1 MLPPVVALSDTALSQ
16 FNQSPYLPTPSRVQ
30 IGQPRGDAASGPL
43 TSPAAFDSDRRDVLS
58 LSGQLQLAQG
68 LSSVAEAVGSVLK
81 LARHEGETLN
91 DYADRLAET
100 IAALPPAERVALQRV
115 LMQLFKGV
123 TLRLLVDIL
132 KNPFGPEATRLSLQ
146 LETDAAA
153 ERDPVTKLV
162 VTSYRQND
170 GSGGLIGPP
179 NRPFLATNG
188 GTPPAALAPKAAQAV
203 PPGLTAPSQ
212 SPGLLPAAPH
222 SDGTAALFEAEASP
236 QTLTAK
242 PGQPGAVALVAG
254 SSQASQ
260 QLAAAAEFV
269 AMPGAQQ
276 QISGEIRGQ
285 NSGGPSAP
293 VLPVRA
299 EGMENNLAAMPMRQA
314 EVTEPA
320 RADRTA
326 ARTPEPLPPARD
338 DVTYDGPALARQG
351 SQRVPS
357 AAAGSLR
364 TATNTAVLLPS
375 AGKPAVAMMEPVAAR
390 TIDRYASI
398 FAGDSFADEFSFG
411 LKATAQASP
420 ASVASP
426 AAMASSNPAQP
437 ASSALNAVLPG
448 GVAPQGVP
456 NEGANATVLDAQM
469 RAASTPVS
477 VQAEATGAVAIGHL
491 SSEAAVQAADVMAEQ
506 AVHRPNGL
514 LPPAA
519 MHTTMATAF
528 VPAFV
533 PYPIASP
540 AAKDS
545 GDLVRAVEAV
555 NENGRSGRR
564 RQGRGREDQANQ
576 NGQEEAGDEG
586 RADDELSSADIAQT
600 QPDRTTAASNRNQAP
615 TAHLSGDRQGEAQDF
630 YQRLA
635 AW

>member
-212 SPGLLPAAPH
+212 SPGLLPAAHH
-222 SDGTAALFEAEASP
+222 SDGTAALFDAEASP
-236 QTLTAK
+236 QALTAK

-254 SSQASQ
+254 SSQAYQ
-260 QLAAAAEFV
+260 QQAAALEFV

-285 NSGGPSAP
+285 NSGGPSVP
-293 VLPVRA
+293 VVPVRA
-299 EGMENNLAAMPMRQA
+299 GGVENHLTAMPMPKA
-314 EVTEPA
+314 EVAEPA

-326 ARTPEPLPPARD
+326 ARTLEPLPSARD

-351 SQRVPS
+351 SQRVP

-375 AGKPAVAMMEPVAAR
+375 AGKPAAAMMEPVAAR

-426 AAMASSNPAQP
+426 AATASSNPAQP

-456 NEGANATVLDAQM
+456 NEGANSTVLDAQM
-469 RAASTPVS
+469 RAAGTSVS
-477 VQAEATGAVAIGHL
+477 VQAEATGAVAIGNP
-491 SSEAAVQAADVMAEQ
+491 SPEAAVQAPGVMAEQ
-506 AVHRPNGL
+506 AVHRPDGL

-555 NENGRSGRR
+555 NEDGRSGRR
-564 RQGRGREDQANQ
+564 RQGRGREDQANE

-586 RADDELSSADIAQT
+586 RADDELSAADIAQT
-600 QPDRTTAASNRNQAP
+600 HPDRTTAASNRNQAP